1 MDREE
6 KIEVDKLVAETNWK
20 HIQILELKDKVKEQ
34 EERIHTLE
42 VYLEGAVNYLI
53 LDGDVDNNIIDRVE
67 SILHIT
73 FNRSPNTPT
82 VYQKLTESEKI
93 ILEQQKKI
101 NELQEQLKKVVEE
114 SYSDKQKI
122 LELNYKLAEVVK

>member
-20 HIQILELKDKVKEQ
+20 HIQILELKDKIKEQ

-53 LDGDVDNNIIDRVE
+53 LDGDVDNNIIDCVE

-73 FNRSPNTPT
+73 FNRSPNVPT
-82 VYQKLTESEKI
+82 VYQKLAESEKI

-101 NELQEQLKKVVEE
+101 NELQEQLKDVVEE

-122 LELNYKLAEVVK
+122 LELNYKLTEVAK